1 MTQYHLA
8 SFQGQCEWCV
18 CMKQGKV
25 LCLHRRISL
34 CHKLPT
40 ELKEKLAAFL
50 PHVIG
55 HSEKKNYL
63 CNCYVAGV
71 SRW

>member
-1 MTQYHLA
+1 M
-8 SFQGQCEWCV
+8 
-18 CMKQGKV
+18 
-25 LCLHRRISL
+25 SL
-34 CHKLPT
+34 GHKLPA
-40 ELKEKLAAFL
+40 ELKENFVAFL

-55 HSEKKNYL
+55 LGEKKNYL